1 MAKILALDTSS
12 DACSVA
18 LWNDGELTELLEATP
33 RAHAKRCLPMID
45 SLLGDSGLR
54 VEQLD
59 ALAFGR
65 GPGSFTGL
73 RIAAG
78 MVQGLAFGADLPV
91 IPVSTLQAMAFAWF
105 KRQESPPGQAI
116 CLLDARMSE
125 VYWAGYEHSTDG
137 VKEIYAE
144 QVAPPEMVDVKV
156 SKQEVVILG
165 SGLVYLERLPAALI
179 ESSVIREPE
188 WAPRAAA
195 MAEIAASMFE
205 MGLTVSAIEAQP
217 IYLRDEVAWKKLP
230 GR

>member
-18 LWNDGELTELLEATP
+18 LWNDGELTEMLETTP

-45 SLLGDSGLR
+45 RLLGDSSLR
-54 VEQLD
+54 VGQLD

-78 MVQGLAFGADLPV
+78 IVQGLAFGADLPV
-91 IPVSTLQAMAFAWF
+91 VPVSTLEAMAFAWF
-105 KRQESPPGQAI
+105 KRQEGPVGQVV
-116 CLLDARMSE
+116 CLLDARMNE

-144 QVAPPEMVDVKV
+144 QVGPPEMVDAID
-156 SKQEVVILG
+156 SEQELAILG
-165 SGLVYLERLPAALI
+165 SGLIYLERLPAVLV
-179 ESSVIREPE
+179 ESSQIQAPE
-188 WAPRAAA
+188 WGPRAAA
-195 MAEIAASMFE
+195 MAEMAAPMFA
-205 MGLTVSAIEAQP
+205 MGRIVSAIEAQP

>member
-18 LWNDGELTELLEATP
+18 LWNDGELTELLETTP
-33 RAHAKRCLPMID
+33 RAHAKRCLPMVD

-54 VEQLD
+54 VGQLD

-78 MVQGLAFGADLPV
+78 IVQGLAFGADLPV
-91 IPVSTLQAMAFAWF
+91 APVSTLEAMAFAWF
-105 KRQESPPGQAI
+105 KRQECTGQVV
-116 CLLDARMSE
+116 CLLDARMNE
-125 VYWAGYEHSTDG
+125 VYWAGYERSSDS
-137 VKEIYAE
+137 VKEVYGE
-144 QVAPPEMVDVKV
+144 QVTPPEMVAAPTLGQKPA
-156 SKQEVVILG
+156 ILG
-165 SGLVYLERLPAALI
+165 SGLVYLERLP
-179 ESSVIREPE
+179 SSLVENASVQEPE

-195 MAEIAASMFE
+195 MAEMAVSMFE
-205 MGLTVSAIEAQP
+205 AGRVVSAIEAQP

>member
-54 VEQLD
+54 VGQLD

-78 MVQGLAFGADLPV
+78 IVQGLAFGSDLPV

-105 KRQESPPGQAI
+105 KRQKSPAGQVV
-116 CLLDARMSE
+116 CLLDARMNE
-125 VYWAGYEHSTDG
+125 VYWAGYEHSSG
-137 VKEIYAE
+137 SVKEVYAE
-144 QVAPPEMVDVKV
+144 QVAPPEMVDAQV
-156 SKQEVVILG
+156 SEQELAILG
-165 SGLVYLERLPAALI
+165 SGLVYLERLPATLI
-179 ESSVIREPE
+179 ESSPIQEPE
-188 WAPRAAA
+188 WGPRAAA
-195 MAEIAASMFE
+195 MAEMSVSMFD
-205 MGLTVSAIEAQP
+205 MGRTVSAIEAQP